1 MGQPVSIRAGDS
13 KEAVRACPVTT
24 VITGNGVDSWTHHS
38 WKVFGTIRA
47 FYSQWLDASPYHHV
61 SLGREVSIVLTS
73 NGPLVYRWESN
84 NNGTKY
90 YADDS
95 EQV

>member
-13 KEAVRACPVTT
+13 KEAVLACPATT
-24 VITGNGVDSWTHHS
+24 VVTGNGVDSWTHRS

-47 FYSQWLDASPYHHV
+47 FYFEWLDASPYYHV

-73 NGPLVYRWESN
+73 NGPLVYRWESKN
-84 NNGTKY
+84 ESTQRHNG
-90 YADDS
+90 D
-95 EQV
+95 E